1 MNAWMNLLYGLMTVL
16 LLLCFFWPVKGLW
29 ARWRRRRTDVLRV
42 LMEDALKVLYN
53 CEYALQSCDL
63 NQLAGRLE
71 VSRDRAVQILDILRD
86 RGLVEFEGEQ
96 TVLTKLGRKYALR
109 IIRIHR
115 IWESYL
121 AHETGLSE
129 VEWHQEADLREH
141 ELSLAEAN
149 ALAERLGNPVFDPHG
164 DPIPTKEGVLP
175 GRKGQPLR
183 DLPEGEKAIIL
194 HLEDEPETVYAQLI
208 AMGLYPG
215 MVVRML
221 EKKER
226 SLSFEAEGEDLV
238 LAPMLS
244 ANVTVLPIE
253 KEARGAEKHGLT
265 LREVPLGKEV
275 LISGISKA
283 CRGRQRRRLMDLG
296 IVRGN
301 RIRPLYKAPSGD
313 PVAYDVL
320 GANIALREEQAKF
333 IFVEFASVDGSLE
346 KAEP

>member
-1 MNAWMNLLYGLMTVL
+1 MNAWINLFYGLAITL
-16 LLLCFFWPVKGLW
+16 LLLWFFWPDRGLW
-29 ARWRRRRTDVLRV
+29 ARWKRRRHDTLRV
-42 LMEDALKVLYN
+42 LMEDALKVLYD
-53 CEYALQSCDL
+53 CEYALLPCDIS
-63 NQLAGRLE
+63 QLAGRLE
-71 VSRDRAVQILDILRD
+71 ISRDRVIQVLEILRD
-86 RGLVEFEGEQ
+86 RALVDLEGDRI
-96 TVLTKLGRKYALR
+96 VLTKLGRKYALR
-109 IIRIHR
+109 VIRIHR

-121 AHETGLSE
+121 ASETGMSE
-129 VEWHQEADLREH
+129 VEWHAQADLREH
-141 ELSLAEAN
+141 ELSLAEAD
-149 ALAERLGNPVFDPHG
+149 ALAVKLGNPVFDPHG
-164 DPIPTKEGVLP
+164 DPIPSREGALP
-175 GRKGQPLR
+175 GKKGLPLR
-183 DLPEGEKAIIL
+183 DLPEGQKAIIL
-194 HLEDEPETVYAQLI
+194 HLEDEPEAVYAQLI

-238 LAPMLS
+238 LAPLLS

-253 KEARGAEKHGLT
+253 QDAKGEEKHHLT

-275 LISGISKA
+275 LVSGISKA

-333 IFVEFASVDGSLE
+333 IFVEFISDENPLKTIEA
-346 KAEP
+346 